1 MEGAPRMRDSVSDPV
16 LVEALR
22 RDLVVR
28 ERRAFARGFWGLG
41 GLATLPFLGIA
52 LAEIWS
58 DSQLTAQW
66 IFAERI
72 LHSLLMLLVGGP
84 FGVLLLGIGPG
95 FGCLI
100 WANLFPE
107 SIVGRPF
114 GSLFS
119 GRRSSP

>member
-1 MEGAPRMRDSVSDPV
+1 MGDSDSDPT
-16 LVEALR
+16 LVESLR

-52 LAEIWS
+52 LAVIWS
-58 DSQLTAQW
+58 DFRLTAQW

-72 LHSLLMLLVGGP
+72 LQSLLVILVGGP

-100 WANLFPE
+100 WVNVFPE

-114 GSLFS
+114 GSIFP

>member
-1 MEGAPRMRDSVSDPV
+1 MSDSDSDPA

-52 LAEIWS
+52 LAVIWS
-58 DSQLTAQW
+58 DSQLTARW

-72 LHSLLMLLVGGP
+72 LYSLLTILVGGP
-84 FGVLLLGIGPG
+84 LGVLLLGIGPG

-114 GSLFS
+114 GSLFP
-119 GRRSSP
+119 GRRSSD

>member
-1 MEGAPRMRDSVSDPV
+1 MRDSESDPA
-16 LVEALR
+16 LDEALR
-22 RDLVVR
+22 RDRVVR

-52 LAEIWS
+52 LAVIWS
-58 DSQLTAQW
+58 DSRFTAQW

-72 LHSLLMLLVGGP
+72 LQSLLVILVGVP

-107 SIVGRPF
+107 SIVGRPL